1 MADKRKQNDMRLEK
15 VCKDGLGQRRLI
27 IAANR
32 GPFEYYTTEDGR
44 LQVRRSGG
52 WIMAMLNAL
61 ARHKEPTWVTSAIGE
76 GDRKTAEKAE
86 WAHFK
91 APLLGRDVYLRFVS
105 TPRNMYHKYHSVFC
119 NPLLWF
125 LQHNLWNAPYTPN
138 IDKAVY
144 DAWENGYLPVNQAF
158 AQAVAAEAKES
169 DVAPLVMLHDYHLYL
184 APQYVR
190 QALPD
195 VVMQHFTH
203 VPWPSPDCWELL
215 PKTMQMSI
223 HAGLCSADIVGLQ
236 NKRFAQNFL
245 HCCDCF
251 LEGAEVDYRS
261 QTVFY
266 QGHLA
271 RVKAYPISIDVANL
285 QKLNASIRVQE
296 SDKKLS
302 PLCRQHTIVRVDR
315 AEPSKNIVRGF
326 RAFDLL
332 LEHHPEM
339 KEKVSFLAF
348 LMPIRTH
355 VRQFQRY
362 AEEVTA
368 LVEAIN
374 ARHGTAEWKPIH
386 LFNENNYPQA
396 LAGLHHYD
404 VLLVN
409 AISDGMPLVAKE
421 GPIVNQRDGVL
432 VLSEGV
438 GACEQLGQC
447 ALAVAPTDLE
457 STAQAIYTALTM
469 SDEERSQRASQLRRI
484 VEEEDIT
491 HWLCC
496 QLEDLASLCQRAP
509 VATA

>member
-1 MADKRKQNDMRLEK
+1 MEDKRRQSAMRLEK
-15 VCKDGLGQRRLI
+15 VCKDGLSQRCLI

-32 GPFEYYTTEDGR
+32 GPFEYYATEDGR

-52 WIMAMLNAL
+52 WMMATLNAL
-61 ARHKEPTWVTSAIGE
+61 AQHKELTWVTSAMGE
-76 GDRKTAEKAE
+76 GDRKAAEKAE
-86 WAHFK
+86 GAHFK

-105 TPRNMYHKYHSVFC
+105 TPRNMYHKYYSVFC

-125 LQHNLWNAPYTPN
+125 LQHNLWNASYTPN

-144 DAWENGYLPVNQAF
+144 DAWESGYLPVNQAF

-169 DVAPLVMLHDYHLYL
+169 YAAPLVMLHDYHLYL
-184 APQYVR
+184 APQYIR
-190 QALPD
+190 QALPN
-195 VVMQHFTH
+195 VVTQHFTH

-215 PKTMQMSI
+215 PKTMRLSI
-223 HAGLCSADIVGLQ
+223 HASLCSADIVGLQ
-236 NKRFAQNFL
+236 NKRFVQNFL
-245 HCCDCF
+245 HCCDCL

-261 QTVFY
+261 QTVLY

-271 RVKAYPISIDVANL
+271 RVRAYPVSIDAANL

-296 SDKKLS
+296 CDKKLS

-315 AEPSKNIVRGF
+315 VEPSKNIVRGF

-332 LEHHPEM
+332 LERHQEM
-339 KEKVSFLAF
+339 KGKVRFLAF
-348 LMPIRTH
+348 LVPIRTH

-432 VLSEGV
+432 VLSEV
-438 GACEQLGQC
+438 LGACEQLGQG

-457 STAQAIYTALTM
+457 GTAQAIYTALTM

-484 VEEEDIT
+484 IEEEDVG
-491 HWLCC
+491 HWVCR
-496 QLEDLASLCQRAP
+496 QLEDLASLCQQAP
-509 VATA
+509 IATA